1 MKKNKITASNS
12 KKVVTMLDFFE
23 ITIEDNDD
31 TGVKFNALVD
41 IPAHMKSYVAFSK
54 KPTVKYHFNEEKR
67 IVTGVMISAGT
78 PIYRRDASGR
88 EFYVVFKA
96 PTIEKIRDKFFR
108 EGRANLVNEMHD
120 ENKVVKGIY
129 MIENYIIGGIN
140 RPTAP
145 ECFANQNLQP
155 GTWIASYKI
164 TDNKIWEKAKKGEF
178 GGFSVEGLFYEEQ
191 AKITIKN
198 RKMSKKKKTIWE
210 MMGLVV
216 AAVFAK
222 ATTADGV
229 VIMYEGEL
237 GEGTP
242 VFVEMNGE
250 QIPAPAGDHEV
261 TLEDGTVKI
270 ITVDEAGLV
279 SAITEPDNMEGEE
292 LRAEVAETMK
302 AVMKDVN
309 ARFEAVEKENKEL
322 KAEVSELKKSLSGAG
337 ADKFKKNQLA
347 GDGKKLT
354 YKEILEAQKK

>member
-1 MKKNKITASNS
+1 
-12 KKVVTMLDFFE
+12 MLDFFE
-23 ITIEDNDD
+23 ITIDDNDD

-41 IPAHMKSYVAFSK
+41 VPAHMKSYVAFSK
-54 KPTVKYHFNEEKR
+54 NQPVKYHFNEEKR

-88 EFYVVFKA
+88 EYYVVFKS
-96 PTIEKIRDKFFR
+96 PTIEKIREKFFR
-108 EGRANLVNEMHD
+108 EGRANFVNEMHD
-120 ENKVVKGIY
+120 ENKVIKGIY
-129 MIENYIIGGIN
+129 MIENYIIGGTN
-140 RPTAP
+140 RPSAP

-164 TDNKIWEKAKKGEF
+164 TDNKTWEKAKKGEF

-198 RKMSKKKKTIWE
+198 RKMKKNKKTIWE
-210 MMGLVV
+210 RMGLVKEV
-216 AAVFAK
+216 EFAK

-242 VFVEMNGE
+242 VFVEMDGE

-279 SAITEPDNMEGEE
+279 SAVTEPDNMEGEE
-292 LRAEVAETMK
+292 LRGEVAETMRM
-302 AVMKDVN
+302 VLKDVN
-309 ARFEAVEKENKEL
+309 DRFAAIEKENKEL
-322 KAEVSELKKSLSGAG
+322 KAEIQTLKELVSEKYP
-337 ADKFKKNQLA
+337 DKFKKTPLA
-347 GDGKKLT
+347 SDGKKLT